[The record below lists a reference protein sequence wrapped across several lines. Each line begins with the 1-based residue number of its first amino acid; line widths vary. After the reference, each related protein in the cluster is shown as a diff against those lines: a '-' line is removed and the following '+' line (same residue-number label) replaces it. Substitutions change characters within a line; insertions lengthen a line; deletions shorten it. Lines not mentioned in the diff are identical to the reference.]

1 MLPAFINF
9 HILKALSD
17 RYFFL
22 KVGKG
27 SATDT
32 YDQKQDK
39 KFSNFETALQL
50 NWNPIVWCHFLGFS
64 SIESL
69 YR

>member
-17 RYFFL
+17 RFFFL
-22 KVGKG
+22 KSLQRKCIFT

-50 NWNPIVWCHFLGFS
+50 N
-64 SIESL
+64 
-69 YR
+69 